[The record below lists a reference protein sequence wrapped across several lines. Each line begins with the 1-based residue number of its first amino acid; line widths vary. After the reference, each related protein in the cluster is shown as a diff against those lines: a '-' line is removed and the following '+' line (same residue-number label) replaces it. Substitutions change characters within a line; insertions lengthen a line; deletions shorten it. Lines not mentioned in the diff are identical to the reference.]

1 MTKLV
6 SALAALMAL
15 CGVAQAAAPAHVP
28 LQPYRK
34 IRSVQA
40 VVAGHAATML
50 FDTGGGLTMISPS
63 LAAKIG
69 CQPWGRLTGYR
80 MTGER
85 IDVQQCND
93 VDLVLGAY
101 HVRAPVVGVLDLN
114 KFLPPDA
121 APLDG
126 SIALDAFDGHAIT
139 IDLARNVVTVETPE
153 SLRAR
158 TRSAREGK
166 LRIERQLQGAALDV
180 HVAAA
185 TPRGP
190 IWLQLDSG
198 NGGALLVSKTVAPLV
213 GLDATKPAPRRGT
226 VTLLGGVEVAGD
238 FATPDFIIDGNLG
251 MPFLSQWVL
260 TLDLRETRVW
270 FARTGAGRTSSG

>member
-1 MTKLV
+1 MTRIVRL
-6 SALAALMAL
+6 LAAVLAL
-15 CGVAQAAAPAHVP
+15 GASARAAAAPARF
-28 LQPYRK
+28 LLEPYRK
-34 IRSVQA
+34 IRSVHA
-40 VVAGHAATML
+40 VVGGHAATML
-50 FDTGGGLTMISPS
+50 FDTGGGLTMLSPS

-69 CQPWGRLTGYR
+69 CRPWGRLTGYR
-80 MTGER
+80 MTGEL

-93 VDLVLGAY
+93 VDVTIGTY

-114 KFLPPDA
+114 KFLPPGA
-121 APLDG
+121 APVDG
-126 SIALDAFDGHAIT
+126 AIALDLFDGHAMT
-139 IDLARNVVTVETPE
+139 IDFGRNAVILETAQ

-185 TPRGP
+185 TPRGSV
-190 IWLQLDSG
+190 WLQLDSG

-213 GLDATKPAPRRGT
+213 GLDATRQAPQSGRL
-226 VTLLGGVEVAGD
+226 TLAGGVEVAGD

-251 MPFLSQWVL
+251 MPFLSRWVV

-270 FARTGAGRTSSG
+270 FTPAEAAAR

>member
-1 MTKLV
+1 MTKVLRV
-6 SALAALMAL
+6 LAALLAS
-15 CGVAQAAAPAHVP
+15 CASARAAAPAHFP
-28 LQPYRK
+28 LEPYRK
-34 IRSVQA
+34 IRSVHA

-63 LAAKIG
+63 LAVKIG
-69 CQPWGRLTGYR
+69 CRPWGRLTGYR

-93 VDLVLGAY
+93 VDIALGAY
-101 HVRAPVVGVLDLN
+101 RVRAPVVGVLDLN
-114 KFLPPDA
+114 EFLPPGA
-121 APLDG
+121 APVDG
-126 SIALDAFDGHAIT
+126 AIALDVFDGHAMT
-139 IDLARNVVTVETPE
+139 IDLGRNEVTVETPE

-158 TRSAREGK
+158 TRSACEGK

-198 NGGALLVSKTVAPLV
+198 NGGALLVSKMVAPLV
-213 GLDATKPAPRRGT
+213 GLDPTKQAPQPGK
-226 VTLLGGVEVAGD
+226 LALAGGIDVAGD

-251 MPFLSQWVL
+251 MPFLSRWVL
-260 TLDLRETRVW
+260 TLDLREARIW
-270 FARTGAGRTSSG
+270 FAPAEAAAR